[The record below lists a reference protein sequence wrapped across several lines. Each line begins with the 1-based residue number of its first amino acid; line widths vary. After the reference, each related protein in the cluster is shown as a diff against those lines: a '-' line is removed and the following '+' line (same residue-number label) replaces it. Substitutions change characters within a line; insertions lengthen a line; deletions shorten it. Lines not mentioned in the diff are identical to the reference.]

1 MKQQRF
7 QIKEVFHST
16 RDSNRYFLEHVCGDF
31 YSAYNSTNRNRNSE
45 KRINSKLKLGCV
57 SLIHSVDEKRL
68 TISVIQREML

>member
-16 RDSNRYFLEHVCGDF
+16 KDSNRYFLEDVCGDF
-31 YSAYNSTNRNRNSE
+31 YPAYNSTDRNRNSE

-57 SLIHSVDEKRL
+57 
-68 TISVIQREML
+68 